1 LENHWRRC
9 LDCARH
15 DKPKW
20 LNSYKK
26 IRKLQKWAKFCPANF
41 KCRYLL
47 VEAELTSIVLA
58 QPEHAHSLYDQ
69 AIQSAQTYGFT
80 QIEALANELAGRFF
94 LAAAKEKLAKIYLIE
109 AHYLYLKWGAIA
121 KVRNLETTY
130 TTHFVSWNVLS
141 PLAHISPNANKS
153 KAEDS
158 PRIVTT
164 GTATTVELQRTTN
177 LLDIA
182 TVTRAAQVLS
192 SEIKLDKLLQT
203 LMRIVIENA
212 GADRGFLILAE
223 NRRLRIAA
231 AGSSNDKESEVIVAQ
246 AGALEASNS
255 EVALAIVNYVAH
267 TQEDVVL
274 NDATREGMFTSDP
287 YILQKQPR
295 SVLCIPVTNQGRMV
309 GLLYL
314 ENGLNTDVFTAER
327 LTILRVLAA
336 QGAISIENAQLYANL
351 EQAVQELDQRN
362 RDLLELS
369 QAVNTVAEN
378 ERASVAHEL
387 HDAVVNPFETALTQL
402 KVKLAAG
409 AGLNH
414 NELEVLVQEGT
425 EVRSSLRQGLL
436 NLHAAE
442 LKEHGLYTALIYMA
456 RRAAKDQTFKLH
468 LELSD
473 SLLDENL
480 AISENVQHAVYRIAQ
495 QALQNIIKHA
505 EARNVTI
512 FLDVGFDEGAVPQ
525 EPTTTAP
532 RNSSRA
538 TRRQL
543 SLRVS
548 DDGKGFDVPE
558 DFNKLQVE
566 GHNGLAGFAQKV
578 KLLGG
583 WLQVASQLGHGTTI
597 SIEIPLYY

>member
-1 LENHWRRC
+1 
-9 LDCARH
+9 
-15 DKPKW
+15 
-20 LNSYKK
+20 
-26 IRKLQKWAKFCPANF
+26 
-41 KCRYLL
+41 
-47 VEAELTSIVLA
+47 
-58 QPEHAHSLYDQ
+58 
-69 AIQSAQTYGFT
+69 
-80 QIEALANELAGRFF
+80 
-94 LAAAKEKLAKIYLIE
+94 
-109 AHYLYLKWGAIA
+109 
-121 KVRNLETTY
+121 
-130 TTHFVSWNVLS
+130 
-141 PLAHISPNANKS
+141 
-153 KAEDS
+153 
-158 PRIVTT
+158 
-164 GTATTVELQRTTN
+164 
-177 LLDIA
+177 
-182 TVTRAAQVLS
+182 VTRAAQVLS
-192 SEIKLDKLLQT
+192 SEIKLAKLLQT
-203 LMRIVIENA
+203 LMRIMLENA

-223 NRRLRIAA
+223 YGRLRIAA
-231 AGSSNDKESEVIVAQ
+231 EGSSNDKESEVIVPAVV
-246 AGALEASNS
+246 ALEDGSS
-255 EVALAIVNYVAH
+255 EVAVAIVNYVAH

-274 NDATREGMFTSDP
+274 NDATREGIFTSDP

-314 ENGLNTDVFTAER
+314 ENGLNTDVFTVER

-362 RDLLELS
+362 RDLMELS

-387 HDAVVNPFETALTQL
+387 HDAVVNPFETALTHL

-409 AGLNH
+409 AGLSH
-414 NELEVLVQEGT
+414 DELEALVHEGV

-456 RRAAKDQTFKLH
+456 RRTAKDQAFKLH
-468 LELSD
+468 LEISD
-473 SLLDENL
+473 SLLDEDL

-512 FLDVGFDEGAVPQ
+512 YLDVEFDEGTAKQELASTVRSGSRNAV
-525 EPTTTAP
+525 
-532 RNSSRA
+532 RS
-538 TRRQL
+538 QL
-543 SLRVS
+543 SLRVN
-548 DDGKGFDVPE
+548 DDGKGFDVPA

-583 WLQVASQLGHGTTI
+583 RLQVVSEVGYGTTI
-597 SIEIPLYY
+597 SIKIPL